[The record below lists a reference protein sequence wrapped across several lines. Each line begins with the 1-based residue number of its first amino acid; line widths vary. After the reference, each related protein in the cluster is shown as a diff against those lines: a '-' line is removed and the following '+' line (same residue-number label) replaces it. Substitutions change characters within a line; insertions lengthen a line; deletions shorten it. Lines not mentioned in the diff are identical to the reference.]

1 MLLIMLKNTI
11 FEIQKIQTHFLKT
24 KQEIGK
30 TIKNNYSITKNYRKP
45 KH

>member
-1 MLLIMLKNTI
+1 MVLIMLKNTI
-11 FEIQKIQTHFLKT
+11 FEIQKTETHFLKT

-30 TIKNNYSITKNYRKP
+30 AIKNNYSITKNYRKP